1 MTGSRRERGIGGLIL
16 GGILLLVGIYYL
28 LKNTIGFDL
37 PELNW
42 DIIWPIIV
50 IAIGLA
56 IVYSFVRSRTG
67 NGA

>member
-56 IVYSFVRSRTG
+56 IVFSFVRSRTG